1 MSSFSPTYSGQKR
14 PNPKVL
20 ELTGL
25 LGRLS
30 TKTLRQDGPG
40 LRAEEF
46 CAGIRKTVAA
56 V

>member
-1 MSSFSPTYSGQKR
+1 MSSFSPTESGQKR

-20 ELTGL
+20 ELIGL
-25 LGRLS
+25 LGKLS
-30 TKTLRQDGPG
+30 TKTLSPG

-46 CAGIRKTVAA
+46 CACIRKTVAA